1 MSLSLAR
8 TRAPTCCSFVEG
20 NLRFFGD
27 KLSDDDDDE
36 LEPVVMQ
43 KQNKRH
49 GAREFLFIC
58 MSNHLVLSR
67 LIVSRP

>member
-1 MSLSLAR
+1 M
-8 TRAPTCCSFVEG
+8 
-20 NLRFFGD
+20 RFFGD
-27 KLSDDDDDE
+27 KLSDDDE